1 MSDCKFLPLEKSTMT
16 TTHLYGSVDVHCRVV
31 ACPHSVVVYVLDGR
45 FNRFRVLRF
54 SDIILSTLE
63 KFQSLV
69 ASLKGEPFQLQSLA
83 VAHIIA
89 RIAIETLG
97 SFEVIRLY
105 SSYLSIRKDKQS

>member
-1 MSDCKFLPLEKSTMT
+1 MT

-31 ACPHSVVVYVLDGR
+31 AGSRFVVVTIFDGR

-54 SDIILSTLE
+54 SDIVLSVLE

-69 ASLKGEPFQLQSLA
+69 ASIKDEPLHLQSLA

-89 RIAIETLG
+89 RIAIESLG
-97 SFEVIRLY
+97 SFEVIQLY